1 MKNKLLYFGLLVVTL
16 YLAILYDSP
25 MLLGFGL
32 MEMILPVISGI
43 LMLWTAAHMKAQ
55 IYLPIGVAEKEQPVN
70 VGVRIENKSRIPVSR
85 LEAKIKIQNR
95 FYQPEKEVIF
105 QGMADGRGTTRLTTA
120 ITSSQCGLVALW
132 VEQVKIWDLFHLFGK
147 RIETDGKEELSVLP
161 EYYEALLEITP
172 QIREQLIESEE
183 YDEKRPGD
191 DPSQIFQIR
200 EYREGDRMQRIH
212 WKASARTSQ
221 LMVKD

>member
-1 MKNKLLYFGLLVVTL
+1 MKN
-16 YLAILYDSP
+16 
-25 MLLGFGL
+25 
-32 MEMILPVISGI
+32 
-43 LMLWTAAHMKAQ
+43 
-55 IYLPIGVAEKEQPVN
+55 IGVIGA
-70 VGVRIENKSRIPVSR
+70 GSW
-85 LEAKIKIQNR
+85 
-95 FYQPEKEVIF
+95 
-105 QGMADGRGTTRLTTA
+105 GTALALTL
-120 ITSSQCGLVALW
+120 SGKGH
-132 VEQVKIWDLFHLFGK
+132 QVKIWDLFHLFGK

-221 LMVKD
+221 LMVKDYMV

>member
-55 IYLPIGVAEKEQPVN
+55 IYLPIGVAEKEQLVN

-105 QGMADGRGTTRLTTA
+105 QGMADG
-120 ITSSQCGLVALW
+120 
-132 VEQVKIWDLFHLFGK
+132 
-147 RIETDGKEELSVLP
+147 
-161 EYYEALLEITP
+161 
-172 QIREQLIESEE
+172 
-183 YDEKRPGD
+183 
-191 DPSQIFQIR
+191 
-200 EYREGDRMQRIH
+200 
-212 WKASARTSQ
+212 
-221 LMVKD
+221 